1 MFVGGNTNKHQWNGL
16 RMKNFRVVVMISLIF
31 LLACTPA
38 ADDRF
43 TEFSKPDPEIYVEL
57 MPVIREYFYYRKQAV
72 LKSEMD
78 VLYDRYPALETDI
91 NIDQGI
97 NIEASQVHHMQS
109 LAPFDG
115 DIFPEY
121 YEKIRVWEEE
131 DEVQFLVHGMAL
143 YLFMNPEGLFSESEG
158 EFMMVIYA
166 KYQGGNWQISKTD
179 EVTLG
184 EWKDK
189 M

>member
-1 MFVGGNTNKHQWNGL
+1 
-16 RMKNFRVVVMISLIF
+16 MKNFRVVVMISLIF

-38 ADDRF
+38 ADDMF
-43 TEFSKPDPEIYVEL
+43 TEFSEPDPEIYVEL

-72 LKSEMD
+72 LKGEMD

-97 NIEASQVHHMQS
+97 NIGASQVHHMQR

-115 DIFPEY
+115 EIFPEY

-131 DEVQFLVHGMAL
+131 DEDEVQILVHGMAL
-143 YLFMNPEGLFSESEG
+143 YLWKDSEGIYEESGG

-166 KYQGGNWQISKTD
+166 KDQGGDWQIYKTD
-179 EVTLG
+179 EVILG